1 MNQSEF
7 NDLVADEIASLRA
20 ENKALKQ
27 KLGAIDNAE
36 ELLAKLTIASD
47 QAKSLH
53 DSMMVE
59 RRHSAEQSLQSR
71 KEREEMDAEYKA
83 RHKNTMDALQKQ
95 VMHLYDGQ
103 AQTQS
108 MLDEIRAGREEFKST
123 KESLMQSHDW
133 IMQNMTTRREELERF
148 AAKDFINEQLTAREQ
163 EGLTKLQQEHLDRN
177 LRLLVSDPSAFA
189 QRIQEAAAPI
199 PSEQDNNQQ

>member
-108 MLDEIRAGREEFKST
+108 MLDEIKAGREEFKNT

-148 AAKDFINEQLTAREQ
+148 AAKDYINEQLTAREQ
-163 EGLTKLQQEHLDRN
+163 EGLTKLQREHLDRN

-189 QRIQEAAAPI
+189 AQINQTFAP
-199 PSEQDNNQQ
+199 PEQPTEG